1 MTTFS
6 TSGSHRH
13 SVGSRARR
21 SAARPDDRP
30 SQIHVQAITLAH
42 VLSQAVKLN
51 SSSLPQ
57 RDLMATAH
65 GSLLSMVATVGL
77 RIFVSPRSST

>member
-21 SAARPDDRP
+21 AAARPDDRP

-42 VLSQAVKLN
+42 VLDQAVKLN
-51 SSSLPQ
+51 SSSFPNGILWPP
-57 RDLMATAH
+57 LMEVYFRWLQP
-65 GSLLSMVATVGL
+65 SD
-77 RIFVSPRSST
+77 